1 MCLKLADLGCNVA
14 VVDLDLNAAEK
25 TAGEIRNKGLKSRA
39 YKADVTKKDDIL
51 KLRDESRND
60 LGPIDILVSENIN
73 VCLVL

>member
-14 VVDLDLNAAEK
+14 VVDLDLDAAEK